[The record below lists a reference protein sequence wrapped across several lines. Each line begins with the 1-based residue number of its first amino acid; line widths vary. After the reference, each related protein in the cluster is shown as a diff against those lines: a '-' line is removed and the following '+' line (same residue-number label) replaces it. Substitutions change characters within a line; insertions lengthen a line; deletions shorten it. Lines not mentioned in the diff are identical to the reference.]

1 MNRQNIPEDYKFTHF
16 RQRGWVAVDGQGA
29 IGEQVIASKGGA
41 TVCYVTRDNRTY
53 AAVAFCGPRDN
64 FNYAYGRAKAAG
76 RLTQLLTFPEK
87 ADNDKFHISK
97 DSDSIAFLGRLR
109 SYMLDGL
116 GYIHRGKKVKQAP
129 GV

>member
-1 MNRQNIPEDYKFTHF
+1 MNRQKIPEDFKFTHF
-16 RQRGWVAVDGQGA
+16 RIPERTLADGLSVREEG
-29 IGEQVIASKGGA
+29 IAARGGA
-41 TVCYVTRDNRTY
+41 TMAYVTRDDKTY
-53 AAVAFCGPRDN
+53 AAIAFCNPKDN

-76 RLTQLLTFPEK
+76 RLTQLLTFPEN

-97 DSDSIAFLGRLR
+97 DSDRIAFLVRMR

>member
-1 MNRQNIPEDYKFTHF
+1 MNKQKIPEDYKFTHF
-16 RQRGWVAVDGQGA
+16 RLPSWAAMDGQGVLA
-29 IGEQVIASKGGA
+29 EAKPDSRGGA
-41 TVCYVTRDNRTY
+41 TVAYVTRDDKTY
-53 AAVAFCGPRDN
+53 AAIAFCNPKDN

-87 ADNDKFHISK
+87 ADNDKFHVSK
-97 DSDSIAFLGRLR
+97 DSDGIAFLVRLR